1 MHIEILTELHTEVHP
16 GIRIEVH
23 SEAHRNV
30 HCDAHGDAQRNIEIR
45 IGARMQTQKRMRTD
59 IGTQFTTHV
68 VEYNPVTIHWTICG
82 STRNA

>member
-30 HCDAHGDAQRNIEIR
+30 TAMHMEMPGE
-45 IGARMQTQKRMRTD
+45 M
-59 IGTQFTTHV
+59 
-68 VEYNPVTIHWTICG
+68 
-82 STRNA
+82 